1 MKIKKK
7 RNGHTT
13 FFNPYVIECP
23 QCGNLILTDVT
34 FGSGC
39 CSCEKC
45 SPKEFMRFDS
55 VSKEALQKNQ
65 EKYADFLNEQLVE
78 VEL

>member
-7 RNGHTT
+7 KNGFGIFHE
-13 FFNPYVIECP
+13 PYVIECP
-23 QCGNLILTDVT
+23 QCGNLILTDVS

-39 CSCEKC
+39 CCCEKC
-45 SPKEFMRFDS
+45 SPNEFLHFDF
-55 VSKEALQKNQ
+55 VSREALKNNQ
-65 EKYADFLNEQLVE
+65 EKYADFINEHLEE